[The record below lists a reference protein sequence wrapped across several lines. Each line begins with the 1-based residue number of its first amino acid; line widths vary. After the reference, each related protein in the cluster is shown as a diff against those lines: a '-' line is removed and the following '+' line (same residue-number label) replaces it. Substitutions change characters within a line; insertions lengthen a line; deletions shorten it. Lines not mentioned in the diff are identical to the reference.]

1 MKTILLIDDEADLV
15 FMLQG
20 ILTRE
25 GYHVVTARNGEEGLA
40 KLKEAVPHLIIL
52 DMNMPKMGGI
62 AFYHAIANLS
72 DGKARY
78 PVLVLTAR
86 ANLEK
91 LFKDLCVDGFMAKPF
106 EIDDLLKEIKTILC
120 KRYERG
126 GAETKRDPGKPVKVL
141 IIENN
146 QEVLGQMVLAF
157 ATHGYLV
164 SGTQSGA
171 AGIERA
177 AQDPPD
183 LMLIKLGLP
192 DLSGEA
198 TASILKQMPKTMDIP
213 LILYTPPGERPKDA
227 SIQKICEKA
236 KVKNLVESNDPA
248 LFLEKVEVFFR
259 NESIRS
265 HL

>member
-1 MKTILLIDDEADLV
+1 MRIDIGWGCA
-15 FMLQG
+15 
-20 ILTRE
+20 
-25 GYHVVTARNGEEGLA
+25 VTPVR
-40 KLKEAVPHLIIL
+40 L
-52 DMNMPKMGGI
+52 DRIDRGAP
-62 AFYHAIANLS
+62 HAIIECAEEKFFDRVAVNVH
-72 DGKARY
+72 RH
-78 PVLVLTAR
+78 
-86 ANLEK
+86 LE
-91 LFKDLCVDGFMAKPF
+91 F
-106 EIDDLLKEIKTILC
+106 
-120 KRYERG
+120 
-126 GAETKRDPGKPVKVL
+126 
-141 IIENN
+141 
-146 QEVLGQMVLAF
+146 
-157 ATHGYLV
+157 
-164 SGTQSGA
+164 GA

-183 LMLIKLGLP
+183 LMRIKLGLP